1 MRVYSYDE
9 PSKVADF
16 QPGEGD
22 LRVYRRSVAP
32 NRYTPPSGHYSILN
46 RRLAVLYREGN
57 SLKFFLEEAGVTTL
71 NDGVTASWQLVTKNK
86 AQLSLD
92 TDPPIQIVYRSDYNR
107 VLSHIA
113 AAPDTTREDLDFGL
127 YVSNVL
133 KDLSRRTDL
142 YRPKPDEAE

>member
-16 QPGEGD
+16 QPGDGD

-32 NRYTPPSGHYSILN
+32 NRSTPPSGHYSILN
-46 RRLAVLYREGN
+46 RKLVVLYREGN
-57 SLKFFLEEAGVTTL
+57 SLKFFLEGAGVTAL
-71 NDGVTASWQLVTKNK
+71 NDGITVAWQLVTKNK

-107 VLSHIA
+107 VVSHIA
-113 AAPDTTREDLDFGL
+113 AAPNTTREDLDFGL

-133 KDLSRRTDL
+133 KNPERRATI
-142 YRPKPDEAE
+142 YQPKSDDE